1 MIEIIEDIDSIEDIE
16 ELVGRMDAEQ
26 LRHLVMKMTREMGVD
41 DAALAFCDVVTIEDG
56 KIVLRPYCAP
66 PYEVIRRHVET
77 ALSGAMMF
85 SDEDCDDDSGFDK
98 DRMRDALWDMEK
110 KVVCS
115 VIGFFFEGLVTDI
128 LDISGEEEA
137 QKLIAEIAEALR
149 DGSIPWPNTP
159 DDSIEYRKE
168 YADVIEQRF
177 RDGEYDALFAA
188 FGDDGQGE
196 IDLGRRWTI
205 PSSFF

>member
-1 MIEIIEDIDSIEDIE
+1 
-16 ELVGRMDAEQ
+16 MDAEQ

-41 DAALAFCDVVTIEDG
+41 DAVLAFCDVVTIEDG
-56 KIVLRPYCAP
+56 KIILRPYCAS
-66 PYEVIRRHVET
+66 PYEVIRRNVET

-85 SDEDCDDDSGFDK
+85 SDEDCDDDSSFDK
-98 DRMRDALWDMEK
+98 NRMRDALWDMKRE
-110 KVVCS
+110 VVCN

-128 LDISGEEEA
+128 LDTNGKEEA
-137 QKLIAEIAEALR
+137 QKLITEIAEALR

-177 RDGEYDALFAA
+177 RDGEYDALFAM

-205 PSSFF
+205 TSSFF